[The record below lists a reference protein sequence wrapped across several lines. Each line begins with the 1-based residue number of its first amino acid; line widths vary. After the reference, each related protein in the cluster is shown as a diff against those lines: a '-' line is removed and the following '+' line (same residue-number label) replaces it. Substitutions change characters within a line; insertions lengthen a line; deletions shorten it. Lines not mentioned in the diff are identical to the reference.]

1 MVRCTSCG
9 AAPPGP
15 FVWFCFCAINKA
27 GEYRLKWA
35 RRGYQMSVFFFS
47 PVFFLVFHSLH
58 GKKKKNVSGTERK
71 NSNKVQSADCSL
83 TALVLDWTAE
93 VKLLVCGLSSGV
105 FCRTMRWGRDRK
117 YLIWMPK
124 QVSGLW
130 FHGFLG
136 LSHVT
141 FSAWSS
147 SVLD

>member
-1 MVRCTSCG
+1 MRCTGCG

-35 RRGYQMSVFFFS
+35 RRGYQMSAFFS
-47 PVFFLVFHSLH
+47 PPVFFLVFHSLH
-58 GKKKKNVSGTERK
+58 GKKKKKNVSGTERK
-71 NSNKVQSADCSL
+71 NSNMVQSADCSL

-93 VKLLVCGLSSGV
+93 VKLLVCGLSSGE

-141 FSAWSS
+141 FSASSS